1 MGINKGTY
9 NQDNQNFRPLNIE
22 ERSETYQDLINT
34 IESEIKK
41 GGHIS
46 SKTKYLEDFCKTG
59 GISYK
64 SFLMWESAVLKKE
77 EPKLTQK
84 IIKRIENNLSQ
95 SYESIWCKPYTDIA
109 TLKNV
114 FDFNKVIFEA
124 AWTIAPSHEMLT
136 NLKEVSEKMVTIRKS
151 FKKKLELDTV
161 KQLEH
166 EIEKTNLI
174 ADLLDDVKS
183 RNITIHA
190 ARIPVVMLRG
200 LRAEDFKKYDIDTG
214 TKIGILVVSAIP
226 PKRSDLKPEDI
237 LIKPAYGKM
246 Q

>member
-1 MGINKGTY
+1 MEFELCKNMYGQYILLT
-9 NQDNQNFRPLNIE
+9 
-22 ERSETYQDLINT
+22 RSKSI
-34 IESEIKK
+34 
-41 GGHIS
+41 
-46 SKTKYLEDFCKTG
+46 DF
-59 GISYK
+59 SVV
-64 SFLMWESAVLKKE
+64 VLFG
-77 EPKLTQK
+77 LTV
-84 IIKRIENNLSQ
+84 IR
-95 SYESIWCKPYTDIA
+95 
-109 TLKNV
+109 
-114 FDFNKVIFEA
+114 DFNKVIFEA

-183 RNITIHA
+183 INITIHA
-190 ARIPVVMLRG
+190 ALIPVVMLRG
-200 LRAEDFKKYDIDTG
+200 LSDEDFKKYDIDTG